1 MDAATYQQMTK
12 LFARALELA
21 DHKRR
26 AFLEAECADHEMRG
40 QILELLGIA
49 QSDAGFMATAGA
61 TIGALRESV
70 VVGIM
75 GEDQLPEEIGGYRII
90 RLLGRGGMGVVMEA
104 EQDQPRRRVALKVV
118 QSGLVSAQSLRRLQ
132 REAQILAILDH
143 PGIARI
149 HSAGVV
155 DFGFGG
161 RPYYVMELIQGTT
174 VTDYAKANDLNV
186 RSRLELFVKVC
197 DAVQHAHEKGIV
209 HRDIK
214 PGNILVTAEGQPKV
228 LDFGVART
236 TNTDVQLTTIQT
248 ETRQIVGTL
257 PYMSPEQA
265 TGDRAR
271 IGVGSDVYSLGAL
284 LYELLTGRPPLDV
297 KDRAVH
303 EAVLIIRDEEPTRL
317 GTIDRSLRGDV
328 EVVALKA
335 LAKEPEERYDSAAA
349 LAADVRRWLCDQP
362 ISARAP
368 STLYQLGKFA
378 RRNKPFVAGVLSI
391 ILILAAAL
399 LVVSLQAN
407 SLAKAKSD
415 ADYEARRAT
424 AVNEILQSAMANAT
438 AAGDGSQ
445 ATLDDFLQAI
455 QLGLDAG
462 GHEPGV
468 ELTARMTLARV
479 FTMALRLEDAVEQ
492 YELVLELATVAER
505 VNERAIA
512 NAEMGI
518 KNLRE
523 ILDAKSE
530 AAQHAVRLL
539 TIRRRMQS
547 FQQGRQLDLLAETA
561 GWLEEIRNDFF
572 LSPAPNPLFYLQ
584 STRDL
589 AWVRIWQGRP
599 DEARSLLLSAL
610 QDAAS
615 ADLPPTGLEWTSLP
629 AARLDLEVCLGAAAV
644 ELGYFAEAE
653 QHLRQAERKLLAGL
667 TESSMKPVVLTNAE
681 LRRLREL
688 LVRLYDEWDQPQHAD
703 RVRVMLEGSVRE
715 PFDLAPVGSR
725 PGEDGS
731 GALPSDLPQTEDE

>member
-1 MDAATYQQMTK
+1 MDAATYQQMTE
-12 LFARALELA
+12 LFARALELST
-21 DHKRR
+21 DKRR
-26 AFLEAECADHEMRG
+26 AFLEAECPDEGMRG

-49 QSDAGFMATAGA
+49 QADASFMATAGA
-61 TIGALRESV
+61 TIGALRQSV

-104 EQDQPRRRVALKVV
+104 EQEQPRRRVALKVV
-118 QSGLVSAQSLRRLQ
+118 QSGLVSTQSLRRLQ
-132 REAQILAILDH
+132 REAQILAVLDH
-143 PGIARI
+143 PGIAHI

-174 VTDYAKANDLNV
+174 ITDYARAGDLDV
-186 RSRLELFVKVC
+186 RRRLELFVKVC
-197 DAVQHAHEKGIV
+197 DAVQHAHEKGVV

-214 PGNILVTAEGQPKV
+214 PGNILVTEAGQPKV
-228 LDFGVART
+228 LDFGVAQT
-236 TNTDVQLTTIQT
+236 TNADLQFATIRT

-265 TGDRAR
+265 TGERDR

-284 LYELLTGRPPLDV
+284 LYELLTGRPPLSV
-297 KDRAVH
+297 KDLAIH

-317 GTIDRSLRGDV
+317 GTLDRSLRGDV

-362 ISARAP
+362 ILARAP
-368 STLYQLGKFA
+368 NSIYQLRKFA
-378 RRNKPFVAGVLSI
+378 RRNKPFVAGVLST

-399 LVVSLQAN
+399 IVVSLQAN

-424 AVNEILQSAMANAT
+424 AVNEILESAMANAT
-438 AAGDGSQ
+438 AVGDGSQ

-455 QLGLDAG
+455 QLSLEAG

-468 ELTARMTLARV
+468 ELVARITLARV
-479 FTMALRLEDAVEQ
+479 FTMALRFEDAVEQ
-492 YELVLELATVAER
+492 YELALELAKVAER
-505 VNERAIA
+505 IDERAIA
-512 NAEMGI
+512 NARIGI

-523 ILDAKSE
+523 ILEEQTA
-530 AAQHAVRLL
+530 AAQGAVRLL
-539 TIRRRMQS
+539 TIHRRMQS
-547 FQQGRQLDLLAETA
+547 FQQGSQLDLLAETA
-561 GWLEEIRNDFF
+561 GWLEEIRNES
-572 LSPAPNPLFYLQ
+572 LLTPAPDPQFYLH

-599 DEARSLLLSAL
+599 DEARSLLRSAL
-610 QDAAS
+610 QDAVS
-615 ADLPPTGLEWTSLP
+615 AELPPTGLEWPSLP
-629 AARLDLEVCLGAAAV
+629 AAMLDLEVCLGAADV

-653 QHLRQAERKLLAGL
+653 QHLLQAERKLLDGL
-667 TESSMKPVVLTNAE
+667 TESSMKAAVQTNAE
-681 LRRLREL
+681 LRRLRRL
-688 LVRLYDEWDQPQHAD
+688 LIRLYDEWEQPQHAD
-703 RVRVMLEGSVRE
+703 RVRAMLERNVRE
-715 PFDLAPVGSR
+715 PFDFAPVGSW
-725 PGEDGS
+725 PGED
-731 GALPSDLPQTEDE
+731 